1 MVERPDFET
10 ARDLLLAYTPVTG
23 TEEIG
28 LSGSAGRVL
37 AQEILAAEDVP
48 GFDRSPYDGYAFRA
62 QDVQGADSLHPV
74 TLSVVDEIAAGEV
87 PHAAITIG
95 TAARIMTGAPVP
107 SGADAI
113 VPYEVTRFTD
123 TEVQIF
129 QEAAAG
135 QNIVRR
141 GEDVQKGQR
150 LAAPGIKI
158 DAGLSGVMAAQGV
171 FRPRVYKK
179 PVVGIISTGSELVDE
194 GQLLSPGK
202 IYNTNRYTLEA
213 ACASLG
219 CQPVYLGMGKDSTKE
234 IADLILRGVQGT
246 EEPRCD
252 AILLTG
258 GVSAGD
264 FDLTPDAMQMAGTKV
279 LIRGL
284 NLKPGMA
291 GAYGVIQKDNA
302 IPVLAFS
309 GNPAACMTAFWLVGA
324 PVLRKLAGWNK
335 PRLTEIRCALMNRF
349 PKKSGA
355 TRVLRGKLVFTEGK
369 ACLAIDEKQGN
380 SVLSSAIGTDLL
392 AVIPAGSGPM
402 EAGAVL
408 RGFRITD

>member
-1 MVERPDFET
+1 
-10 ARDLLLAYTPVTG
+10 
-23 TEEIG
+23 
-28 LSGSAGRVL
+28 
-37 AQEILAAEDVP
+37 
-48 GFDRSPYDGYAFRA
+48 
-62 QDVQGADSLHPV
+62 
-74 TLSVVDEIAAGEV
+74 
-87 PHAAITIG
+87 
-95 TAARIMTGAPVP
+95 
-107 SGADAI
+107 
-113 VPYEVTRFTD
+113 
-123 TEVQIF
+123 
-129 QEAAAG
+129 
-135 QNIVRR
+135 
-141 GEDVQKGQR
+141 
-150 LAAPGIKI
+150 
-158 DAGLSGVMAAQGV
+158 
-171 FRPRVYKK
+171 
-179 PVVGIISTGSELVDE
+179 
-194 GQLLSPGK
+194 
-202 IYNTNRYTLEA
+202 
-213 ACASLG
+213 
-219 CQPVYLGMGKDSTKE
+219 MGKDSTKE

-246 EEPRCD
+246 DAPRCD
-252 AILLTG
+252 VVLLTG

-380 SVLSSAIGTDLL
+380 RVLSSAIGTDLL